1 MWIEALYQKN
11 QGDTMTKKKW
21 ILPQRS
27 SREELFRV
35 QHALSDTENE
45 IMTLCSLNQYNSF
58 IDDSLKI
65 KDWPQ
70 VLEKEN
76 SSLCQKKKEFQ
87 LSLLKLNNE
96 HEGIKSIAI
105 KRC

>member
-11 QGDTMTKKKW
+11 QGDTMTKKEW

-76 SSLCQKKKEFQ
+76 SSLCQKKERISTVTFK
-87 LSLLKLNNE
+87 
-96 HEGIKSIAI
+96 IKQ
-105 KRC
+105 